1 MEGYFTF
8 EEHVDDPSQSQP
20 MRTVR
25 ANVPRFHLAFPDVLL

>member
-8 EEHVDDPSQSQP
+8 EEHVDDPSRSQP